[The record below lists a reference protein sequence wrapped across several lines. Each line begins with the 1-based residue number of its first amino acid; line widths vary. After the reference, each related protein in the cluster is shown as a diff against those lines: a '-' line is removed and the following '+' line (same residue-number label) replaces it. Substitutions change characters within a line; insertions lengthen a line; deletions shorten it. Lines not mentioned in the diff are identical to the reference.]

1 MRIVCVTHAYPRWDG
16 DIAGA
21 FVERLVLALARRGHT
36 IAVVAPADVGR
47 GGRETRHGVMV
58 ERVRYAPARFE
69 TLAYRGTMLGAVRSP
84 WGLAAFVALVL
95 QLGRAARRAAAALDA
110 DVIHA
115 HWWVPAGLAV
125 RMAAGKGRGR
135 GVHRPYVVTLHG
147 TDVAL
152 LNSSGP
158 ARWLAA
164 WVLRHAA
171 AITAVSSYVA
181 DNASRLA
188 GVNRSRI
195 TVAPMPI
202 DGTRFTRLSTGG
214 GGVVTVGRM
223 TRQKRLALLVDA
235 ISQLAAEGLPV
246 TLTIAGDGPERPAL
260 ERMVRRRGATALVR
274 FTGAIE
280 PDRIPQILGDADVFG
295 FPAVGEGLGL
305 AAAEALMLGIPVVAA
320 LDGGGVTD
328 IVPEHGAGRLA
339 RPDAAA
345 FAAAIRD
352 VLADPSAR
360 AAAAEAG
367 AALQRRFD
375 PDAVAQT
382 FEATYRQASADVA

>member
-1 MRIVCVTHAYPRWDG
+1 
-16 DIAGA
+16 
-21 FVERLVLALARRGHT
+21 
-36 IAVVAPADVGR
+36 
-47 GGRETRHGVMV
+47 
-58 ERVRYAPARFE
+58 
-69 TLAYRGTMLGAVRSP
+69 
-84 WGLAAFVALVL
+84 
-95 QLGRAARRAAAALDA
+95 
-110 DVIHA
+110 
-115 HWWVPAGLAV
+115 
-125 RMAAGKGRGR
+125 MAAGDGRR
-135 GVHRPYVVTLHG
+135 EDARRPFVVTLHG

-152 LNSSGP
+152 LNSFRP

-164 WVLRHAA
+164 WVLRRAS

-181 DNASRLA
+181 DNVSRLA
-188 GVNRSRI
+188 GVTRSRI

-202 DGTRFTRLSTGG
+202 DGARFTRLSTGG
-214 GGVVTVGRM
+214 GGVVTVGRV

-235 ISQLAAEGLPV
+235 VSRLAAEGLPV
-246 TLTIAGDGPERPAL
+246 TLTIVGDGPERPEL
-260 ERMVRRRGATALVR
+260 ERMVRGCSATALVR
-274 FTGAIE
+274 FTGAVE

-295 FPAVGEGLGL
+295 FPAMGEGLGL

-328 IVPEHGAGRLA
+328 IVPERGAGRLA

-375 PDAVAQT
+375 PDAVART
-382 FEATYRQASADVA
+382 FEAVYRQALGDVA